1 MSLIQSLTHHA
12 VLFVHPDRKVLA
24 EQLWKELKA
33 LSPAHVHHDH
43 TVIDIDTARA
53 LTSWANAPYDGKKTA
68 LLSFHTI
75 TLPAQNA
82 LLKIVEEPNEN
93 VSFIFITTNKEAI
106 IPTLYSR
113 LQHKEIDTSNAS
125 PDMAVLFL
133 TTPTSERMKL
143 PYITKILDA
152 RDEEDRKERETLR
165 TFIFSLAIILTQHP
179 QYSSH
184 ALTTLEMAS
193 YAGDPSSSGK
203 AIIEYL
209 TLLLPEIK
217 L

>member
-12 VLFVHPDRKVLA
+12 VLFVQPDRKVLA
-24 EQLWKELKA
+24 EQLWEELKA
-33 LSPAHVHHDH
+33 VSPAHVRHDH

-75 TLPAQNA
+75 TIPAQNA

-93 VSFIFITTNKEAI
+93 VSFIFVTTNKEAI

-113 LQHKEIDTSNAS
+113 LQHKEMDTSNAS
-125 PDMAVLFL
+125 SDMAVLFL

-143 PYITKILDA
+143 SYITKILDA

-165 TFIFSLAIILTQHP
+165 TFILSLAIILTQHP
-179 QYSSH
+179 QHSSH

-193 YAGDPSSSGK
+193 YAGDPSSSAK
-203 AIIEYL
+203 AILEYL
-209 TLLLPEIK
+209 SLLLPETK
-217 L
+217 V